1 MTLTET
7 ALAFARECLAWA
19 DAKVLAPDPDA
30 EVPRLVVLSARA
42 KADTMFAVTDL
53 RDVEATV
60 RGWCAANGLDHA
72 VRPGTGPNPAVAT
85 VTRPKASGDPA
96 RLASVTDPD
105 PCRALMAACVEA
117 ARKLR
122 GA

>member
-7 ALAFARECLAWA
+7 ALAFARECLGWA
-19 DAKVLAPDPDA
+19 DAKVLSHEPDA
-30 EVPRLVVLSARA
+30 ESPRLVVISARA
-42 KADTMFAVTDL
+42 KADTLFAATDL

-60 RGWCAANGLDHA
+60 RGWCAAHGLDHA
-72 VRPGTGPNPAVAT
+72 VRPGTAKEPATAV
-85 VTRPKASGDPA
+85 VTRPKAGGEPT

-117 ARKLR
+117 HRKLR
-122 GA
+122 G

>member
-1 MTLTET
+1 MNLTET
-7 ALAFARECLAWA
+7 AVAFARECLGWA
-19 DAKVLAPDPDA
+19 DAKVLSHDPDA
-30 EVPRLVVLSARA
+30 EIPRLVVLSARA
-42 KADTMFAVTDL
+42 KADTMFAATDL

-60 RGWCAANGLDHA
+60 RSWCTVQGLDYA
-72 VRPGTGPNPAVAT
+72 VRPASGANPATAT
-85 VTRPKASGDPA
+85 VSRPKPSGDLM

-105 PCRALMAACVEA
+105 PCRALMAACVES

>member
-42 KADTMFAVTDL
+42 KADTMFAATDL
-53 RDVEATV
+53 RDVENTV
-60 RGWCAANGLDHA
+60 RQWCGGNGLDYA
-72 VRPGTGPNPAVAT
+72 VRGGTAREPATAT
-85 VTRPKASGDPA
+85 VTRPKPSGDPA
-96 RLASVTDPD
+96 RLSSVTDPD
-105 PCRALMAACVEA
+105 PCRALLAACVDA

>member
-1 MTLTET
+1 MNLTET
-7 ALAFARECLAWA
+7 ALAFARECLGWA
-19 DAKVLAPDPDA
+19 DAKILAPDPDA

-42 KADTMFAVTDL
+42 KADTMFAATDL

-60 RGWCAANGLDHA
+60 RGWCAGQGLEHA
-72 VRPGTGPNPAVAT
+72 VRTGAAREPATAT
-85 VTRPKASGDPA
+85 VSRLKPAGDPA

-105 PCRALMAACVEA
+105 PCRALMATCVEA